1 MCWVRSNLNALW
13 QSHGTTGPGHDCTS
27 AECTSTRPDAPH
39 VLQGL
44 EREHDEPLLLSLLRI
59 HLAGGRAS
67 PRFSS
72 GAVTRKNGAM
82 PAKPGGEL
90 LLGSPASSG

>member
-1 MCWVRSNLNALW
+1 MTLLG
-13 QSHGTTGPGHDCTS
+13 QSMTT
-27 AECTSTRPDAPH
+27 AVQRDAASCSH

-90 LLGSPASSG
+90 LVGCMPHQKSDSVAMVGLL